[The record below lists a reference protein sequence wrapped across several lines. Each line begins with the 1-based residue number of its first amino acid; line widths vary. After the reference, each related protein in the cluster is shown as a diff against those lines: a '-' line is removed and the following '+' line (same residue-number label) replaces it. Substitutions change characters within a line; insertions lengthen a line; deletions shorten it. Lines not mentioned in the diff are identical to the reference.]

1 MLPFLNLHVN
11 VFAIPPVLAA
21 LLNFWLVLWIYRQA
35 PPSPVRRTFLF
46 WTTWVG
52 MWNLG
57 LGIGYMLQDEHLAH
71 VWYRF
76 YAPTVVRFITP
87 LFLHFV
93 VAVTDSENSGVN
105 RWAIRLAYFGA
116 SVFAFLDIA
125 TPYFIIGAKHYFWGY
140 YPLT

>member
-57 LGIGYMLQDEHLAH
+57 LGIAYILQDEHLAH
-71 VWYRF
+71 VCYSF
-76 YAPTVVRFITP
+76 YAPTVVPFITP
-87 LFLHFV
+87 LFLHYVLAFTV
-93 VAVTDSENSGVN
+93 SQNSSFN
-105 RWAIRLAYFGA
+105 PFPFRLPHFTP
-116 SVFAFLDIA
+116 SVF
-125 TPYFIIGAKHYFWGY
+125 
-140 YPLT
+140 PLINFPTL